1 MTDFFHRYV
10 LHNIGLKLLSLALAV
25 GLWLAVA
32 RDPLAEVAVE
42 VPIEFHHFPENLEI
56 SSENIPQAQIRVRGP
71 ERVVRKLRASD
82 IHAEIDLRGVRTG
95 ERTFDLSA
103 QQIRAPHDLE
113 IEQVIPSQLRLSF
126 DARIKRELEVHP
138 RVIGNFA
145 SGYSIGRVIVDPP
158 TIMVSGPKKRVEAAE
173 AAITDPVDVS
183 GTVDRNTFITNAYV
197 SDPLI
202 QVAHPEPIRVT
213 VIMEKTVNRGR

>member
-1 MTDFFHRYV
+1 MKDFVHRYV

-32 RDPLAEVAVE
+32 RDPVAEVAVE

-71 ERVVRKLRASD
+71 ERVVRRLRASD
-82 IHAEIDLRGVRTG
+82 VHAEIDLSGVRAG

-103 QQIRAPHDLE
+103 HQIRAPHDLE
-113 IEQVIPSQLRLSF
+113 IEQVVPSQLRLGF
-126 DARIKRELEVHP
+126 DTRMTRELEVHA

-145 SGYSIGRVIVDPP
+145 AGYSIGRVIVDPP
-158 TIMVSGPKKRVEAAE
+158 SIAVIGPKQRVEAVE

-183 GTVDRNTFITNAYV
+183 GIMDRGTFVTKAYV

-202 QVAHPEPIRVT
+202 QVVHPEPIRLT
-213 VIMEKTVNRGR
+213 VIMEKSASHSR

>member
-103 QQIRAPHDLE
+103 QQIRAP
-113 IEQVIPSQLRLSF
+113 Q
-126 DARIKRELEVHP
+126 
-138 RVIGNFA
+138 
-145 SGYSIGRVIVDPP
+145 IGRA
-158 TIMVSGPKKRVEAAE
+158 SCRERV
-173 AAITDPVDVS
+173 
-183 GTVDRNTFITNAYV
+183 
-197 SDPLI
+197 
-202 QVAHPEPIRVT
+202 
-213 VIMEKTVNRGR
+213 

>member
-56 SSENIPQAQIRVRGP
+56 SSENIPQAQIR
-71 ERVVRKLRASD
+71 
-82 IHAEIDLRGVRTG
+82 
-95 ERTFDLSA
+95 
-103 QQIRAPHDLE
+103 APHDLE

-158 TIMVSGPKKRVEAAE
+158 
-173 AAITDPVDVS
+173 
-183 GTVDRNTFITNAYV
+183 
-197 SDPLI
+197 
-202 QVAHPEPIRVT
+202 
-213 VIMEKTVNRGR
+213 

>member
-95 ERTFDLSA
+95 ERTLDLSA
-103 QQIRAPHDLE
+103 QQIRAPHDLQ
-113 IEQVIPSQLRLSF
+113 IEEVIPSQLRLSF
-126 DARIKRELEVHP
+126 DARIKRELEVRSEER
-138 RVIGNFA
+138 RVGKECR
-145 SGYSIGRVIVDPP
+145 SRWSPY
-158 TIMVSGPKKRVEAAE
+158 
-173 AAITDPVDVS
+173 
-183 GTVDRNTFITNAYV
+183 
-197 SDPLI
+197 
-202 QVAHPEPIRVT
+202 H
-213 VIMEKTVNRGR
+213 